1 MKQTAHTIHEHLA
14 SAAFIIIVPHQNPDG
29 DALGAATAMLEHLLE
44 KGKEAHIFCVTPI
57 KVERWEFLRHAG
69 RVSSDPALIQDK
81 KVDTIIVLD
90 SGDLRY
96 AGIADLIAG
105 HPATIINIDHH
116 ATNEHFGHY
125 NLVLPTASSTTE
137 VLYNFFKHGK
147 APINKPMA
155 TSLLTGLITDTDS
168 FTNAATSAD
177 MMQAASDLVRHGGN
191 LNTVTG
197 STIKNKS
204 IAALRLWGTVL
215 SRLQKDEHLSLAY
228 TYMTQQDLKDHGLSD
243 TESEG
248 IANFLNNLE
257 DTKIAL
263 ILKETADGKIKGSFR
278 TTRDDVDVTILAKK
292 LNGGGHKKAAGFTT
306 DGTIQS
312 VLDRILTASAT

>member
-1 MKQTAHTIHEHLA
+1 
-14 SAAFIIIVPHQNPDG
+14 
-29 DALGAATAMLEHLLE
+29 MLEHLLE

-57 KVERWEFLRHAG
+57 KVERWEFLRHAE
-69 RVSSDPALIQDK
+69 RVSSDPKLIQNPS
-81 KVDTIIVLD
+81 VDTIIVLD

-105 HPATIINIDHH
+105 HKATIINIDHH

-125 NLVLPTASSTTE
+125 NLVLPAASSTTE
-137 VLYNFFKHGK
+137 VLYNFFKYGQ
-147 APINKPMA
+147 ASINKPMA

-204 IAALRLWGTVL
+204 VAALRLWGTVL
-215 SRLQKDEHLSLAY
+215 SRLQKNDALSLAY
-228 TYMTQQDLKDHGLSD
+228 TYITQQDLKDHNLTD

-263 ILKETADGKIKGSFR
+263 ILKETADGKVKGSFR

-306 DGTIQS
+306 EGTIEE
-312 VLDRILTASAT
+312 VLSKILATS

>member
-1 MKQTAHTIHEHLA
+1 MKHIAHQIHQHLA
-14 SAAFIIIVPHQNPDG
+14 DAQFIIIVPHQNPDG
-29 DALGAATAMLEHLLE
+29 DALGSATAMLEHLLE

-57 KVERWEFLRHAG
+57 KVERWEFLRHAE
-69 RVSSDPALIQDK
+69 RVSSDPKLIQNPS
-81 KVDTIIVLD
+81 VDTIIVLD

-105 HPATIINIDHH
+105 HKATIINIDHH

-137 VLYNFFKHGK
+137 VLYNFFKHGQ
-147 APINKPMA
+147 ASINKPMA

-204 IAALRLWGTVL
+204 VAALRLWGTVL
-215 SRLQKDEHLSLAY
+215 SRLQKNDALSLAY
-228 TYMTQQDLKDHGLSD
+228 TYITQQDLKDHNLTD

-248 IANFLNNLE
+248 IANSQMYQIVESTLC
-257 DTKIAL
+257 
-263 ILKETADGKIKGSFR
+263 
-278 TTRDDVDVTILAKK
+278 VT
-292 LNGGGHKKAAGFTT
+292 
-306 DGTIQS
+306 QS
-312 VLDRILTASAT
+312 PRQVARH

>member
-1 MKQTAHTIHEHLA
+1 MKHIAQQIHRHLEGA
-14 SAAFIIIVPHQNPDG
+14 SLIVVVPHQSPDG

-44 KGKEAHIFCVTPI
+44 KGKDAHIFCFTPI
-57 KVERWEFLRHAG
+57 KVERWEFLRHAE
-69 RVSSDPALIQDK
+69 RVTSNPEVIK
-81 KVDTIIVLD
+81 NPKVDTIIVLD

-96 AGIADLIAG
+96 AGVADLLTD

-137 VLYNFFKHGK
+137 VLYHFFKHGN
-147 APINKPMA
+147 AAINKPMA

-177 MMQAASDLVRHGGN
+177 VMHTASDLIRHGGN

-215 SRLQKDEHLSLAY
+215 ARLQKNEELSLAY
-228 TYMTQQDLKDHGLSD
+228 TYITQQDLKDHNLND

-263 ILKETADGKIKGSFR
+263 ILKETADDKIKGSFR
-278 TTRDDVDVTILAKK
+278 TTRDDVDVTVFAKK

-306 DGTIQS
+306 TGTIQE
-312 VLDRILTASAT
+312 VLDRILTST